1 MLGFVLPGAS
11 AWEEATE
18 FAERSG
24 LLAIPWFPCL
34 RSSKPSPSW
43 RTFAIGSSA
52 NASPSP
58 VDRRYFFL
66 SLPHQAS
73 STNWFFDMPEE
84 VAGVLSAHRKL
95 SENPSALHP
104 RGSETRF
111 DEVGRRSP

>member
-1 MLGFVLPGAS
+1 MLGFALPGAS

-24 LLAIPWFPCL
+24 LLAIPCFPCL

-58 VDRRYFFL
+58 VDRHHSFL

-73 STNWFFDMPEE
+73 STNWSFWYAGGGRGCLVGKPE
-84 VAGVLSAHRKL
+84 VVL
-95 SENPSALHP
+95 
-104 RGSETRF
+104 
-111 DEVGRRSP
+111 VGRRFPDVPTSG